1 MEGNEG
7 RETDS
12 RRPHLMSIAL
22 LDEIRRKRRRKS
34 DVVNGEGNMMSNSA
48 RAEFLI
54 ESVGDIFG
62 RGAYCV

>member
-48 RAEFLI
+48 P
-54 ESVGDIFG
+54 SS
-62 RGAYCV
+62 